1 MRLFPILCLS
11 LLSLGGCASLS
22 EEECQ
27 ITDWYKL
34 GQGDALEG
42 YPDTRLQDHIK
53 ACKRYNISPDIPRY
67 GEGREAGLQRY
78 CTAEN
83 GFRVGRQGYR
93 YQGICPAGM
102 ETSFVGAFERGARLH
117 RIELDIASVKQDR
130 NGLQRDLRDDETY
143 KDLTE
148 AEKRDRR
155 LELSRQIRR
164 LEREIRK
171 LEREKDR
178 EIFASE
184 QYLLRVAPET

>member
-1 MRLFPILCLS
+1 
-11 LLSLGGCASLS
+11 
-22 EEECQ
+22 
-27 ITDWYKL
+27 
-34 GQGDALEG
+34 
-42 YPDTRLQDHIK
+42 
-53 ACKRYNISPDIPRY
+53 
-67 GEGREAGLQRY
+67 
-78 CTAEN
+78 
-83 GFRVGRQGYR
+83 
-93 YQGICPAGM
+93 
-102 ETSFVGAFERGARLH
+102 
-117 RIELDIASVKQDR
+117 VKQDR